1 MIGWILGFTAAIVL
15 VSVYFASQA
24 NPQPNVRIGVS
35 LPHEA
40 LNDIE
45 VKKITGDYRSALR
58 KAVLIAAVI
67 GIPPFFLLSY
77 VSLAMLFMFVWIG
90 VVFYAANRI
99 FIVYHDKLIVLKQ
112 NNRWFAKNARIITV
126 DTEVSRLKDTMP
138 ISGRW
143 FIIPVLLS
151 LLPFLFAYLERDNNL
166 ILITL
171 GVVSL
176 TTSLISIWL
185 YTLVRREST
194 LSVSRD
200 TRVNMAYN
208 TSRKNT
214 LSRGWFLFAFSEA
227 IILAVMS
234 FLIMQ
239 YDVNVVP
246 VIIAILLT
254 SVLGLI
260 IIITSYQKASQTQ
273 QRLKNAENDVFYVDD
288 DSGWE
293 NGFLFYNN
301 PYDERTMVEKR
312 SGYGQTINIATK
324 KGKAFI
330 YGTFAFSALVLI
342 GVTGVLLWADFGE
355 IEMGIVS
362 DNNRIVIQAPMY
374 GYEFNASEII
384 DVAITNDPPR
394 GIRTNGIATDRYL
407 LGNFNINDYG
417 KSKLYIVGDAPYI
430 VVQLEDLYIF
440 INGKSENQTL
450 EYFNLLKGLQA
461 H

>member
-1 MIGWILGFTAAIVL
+1 
-15 VSVYFASQA
+15 
-24 NPQPNVRIGVS
+24 
-35 LPHEA
+35 
-40 LNDIE
+40 
-45 VKKITGDYRSALR
+45 
-58 KAVLIAAVI
+58 
-67 GIPPFFLLSY
+67 
-77 VSLAMLFMFVWIG
+77 
-90 VVFYAANRI
+90 
-99 FIVYHDKLIVLKQ
+99 
-112 NNRWFAKNARIITV
+112 
-126 DTEVSRLKDTMP
+126 
-138 ISGRW
+138 
-143 FIIPVLLS
+143 
-151 LLPFLFAYLERDNNL
+151 LPFLLAYLERDNNL

-194 LSVSRD
+194 LFVSRD

-208 TSRKNT
+208 TARKNT

-227 IILAVMS
+227 VILAVMS

-260 IIITSYQKASQTQ
+260 IIITAYQKASQTQ
-273 QRLKNAENDVFYVDD
+273 QRLKNAENNIAYVDD

-312 SGYGQTINIATK
+312 SGYGHTINIATK

-330 YGTFAFSALVLI
+330 YGTFGFSALVLI
-342 GVTGVLLWADFGE
+342 GVIGVFLWTDFGE
-355 IEMGIVS
+355 IKIVS
-362 DNNRIVIQAPMY
+362 DNNSIVIQAPMY

-384 DVAITNDPPR
+384 DVVITNDPPR

-450 EYFNLLKGLQA
+450 EYYNLLKGLQA
-461 H
+461 D